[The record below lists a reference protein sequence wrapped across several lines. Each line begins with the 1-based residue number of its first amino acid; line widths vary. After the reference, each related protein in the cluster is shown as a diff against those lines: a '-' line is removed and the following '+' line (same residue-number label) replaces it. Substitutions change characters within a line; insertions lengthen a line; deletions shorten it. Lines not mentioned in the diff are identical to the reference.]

1 MNIIDLRKNFR
12 RSLMDPR
19 ISEQEK
25 SVSEMD
31 LPEWGAEM
39 IANNKTSNMSQ
50 PDRRKMDRRRNTQS
64 SVQLAETGA
73 SKKTYTR
80 ILLTPAE
87 RRLIEDMYLS
97 DLD

>member
-12 RSLMDPR
+12 RSLMNSCIPA
-19 ISEQEK
+19 QGK

-31 LPEWGAEM
+31 LPEWSGGVT
-39 IANNKTSNMSQ
+39 ANTNTINRSQ
-50 PDRRKMDRRRNTQS
+50 PERRKMDRRRNKES
-64 SVQLAETGA
+64 SVQLAEAGA

-87 RRLIEDMYLS
+87 RRLIEDIYLS
-97 DLD
+97 DLE